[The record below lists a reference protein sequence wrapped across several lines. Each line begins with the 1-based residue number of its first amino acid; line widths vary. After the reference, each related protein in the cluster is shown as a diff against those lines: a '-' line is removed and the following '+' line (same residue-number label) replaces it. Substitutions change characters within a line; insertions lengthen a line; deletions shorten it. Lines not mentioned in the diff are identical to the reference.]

1 MHSFKKVSPEN
12 ELRVGIFPNAN
23 DHCWLTNQIFLHWTF
38 KKRLY
43 LSIFLWSE
51 DNLPWRT
58 KRGPS
63 FIFLQHWKITQIVRM
78 HAIEII
84 ASFYRNLIQALHEIC
99 PYIAPQN
106 IATFVAKL
114 VDFKLV
120 KTCCLF
126 FALLEKVQVCVSRF
140 QSHHFSKHI
149 FSEKITQLWLEKWVI
164 VYILNCPNSTKFYI
178 CWSSR

>member
-84 ASFYRNLIQALHEIC
+84 TSFYWNLIQASHEIC
-99 PYIAPQN
+99 LHIASKNSYYI
-106 IATFVAKL
+106 IVRL

-126 FALLEKVQVCVSRF
+126 FALLEKSSSVRF
-140 QSHHFSKHI
+140 TIPISSFSKHI
-149 FSEKITQLWLEKWVI
+149 FHEENYSVLTLEMGNCLHINLSQFDKILHMLEQ
-164 VYILNCPNSTKFYI
+164 
-178 CWSSR
+178 